1 MDNQT
6 IRICFLGYKKLTA
19 IIEDVIRKIEF
30 PGVEFEVQD
39 DCVPE
44 NLASKVEDA
53 VLRGCD
59 AFIAGSANAA
69 EFRRISQETLTE
81 IQIHPIDYALAVK
94 KALEIGENPV
104 IYTYRFSKIPD
115 LRFLKDLFGRQVRHQ
130 IYEDT
135 YDLTESLEHTD
146 ADVIIGSSMVSD
158 IAEKLSYKTVLLY
171 AGPSAVEAAIN
182 QCRRT
187 VAHSRRLQGMQE
199 LYREMLLSH
208 ERGVIGINEDGRVV
222 LYNEIAARI
231 TGMHRKQV
239 QGQKASVLFPWA
251 KLEKFGDLTQ
261 RVDQSQSRIG
271 DSLFD
276 IEYRR
281 VSISQRASG
290 VLLVLSKS
298 GEKYHSSAQLSSA
311 SGRQRW
317 TFGDFDSV
325 SKLMSGCIELGV
337 SYSSLNSPI
346 IISGEAGTGKSL
358 MAMSIHDYASPEEPI
373 ELVNCSKIDK
383 RFIMQF
389 FFGRENEDGVVM
401 YRGLLDRCATG
412 TIVLQNIEETPQIF
426 QRNLAQA
433 IRNHVYQ
440 RINGIRHERLTA
452 RLITVVEDTEP
463 FHFHEKLDPG
473 LYYTLSVLRL
483 EMPPLRKRPE
493 DIPPMFKAFVNKSL
507 PQGAFRAVKPIS
519 GILMAYSWPGNI
531 DELTNVAQRFA
542 GMIHMSRAG
551 ANHTKALVSAIG
563 EERLWEDIVHSSGGV
578 EEILSSKETLQAF
591 LEKAKEAL
599 SYNNSMVAS
608 LLGVSRTTLWRMSK
622 DE

>member
-1 MDNQT
+1 MDT
-6 IRICFLGYKKLTA
+6 ATKICFLSYKKLTS
-19 IIEDVIRKIEF
+19 IIEDVIQKVEF
-30 PGVEFEVQD
+30 PGVEFVILD

-44 NLASKVEDA
+44 NLTSKIAEA
-53 VLRGCD
+53 QLLGCS

-69 EFRRISQETLTE
+69 EFRRISQELLTE
-81 IQIHPIDYALAVK
+81 IQIHPIDYVLAVK
-94 KALEIGENPV
+94 KALEIGANPA
-104 IYTYRFSKIPD
+104 IYTYRFSRIPD
-115 LRFLKDLFGRQVRHQ
+115 LRFLEDLFGQKINHY

-135 YDLTESLEHTD
+135 YELTESLEHTD
-146 ADVIIGSSMVSD
+146 ADVIIGSSMVID
-158 IAEKLSYKTVLLY
+158 IAETLSYKTILLY
-171 AGPSAVEAAIN
+171 TGPSAVEAAIN
-182 QCRRT
+182 LCRRT

-208 ERGVIGINEDGRVV
+208 ERGVIGIDEDGRVV

-239 QGQKASVLFPWA
+239 QGQKASALFPWA
-251 KLEKFGDLTQ
+251 KLEKFGDITQ
-261 RVDQSQSRIG
+261 RVDHAQCRIG
-271 DSLFD
+271 ESLFD

-281 VSISQRASG
+281 VSLSQHTSG

-298 GEKYHSSAQLSSA
+298 GEKPSNSMHLVPA

-325 SKLMSGCIELGV
+325 SKLMSDCIELGV
-337 SYSSLNSPI
+337 SYSGMNSPI

-358 MAMSIHDYASPEEPI
+358 MAMSIHDYASPDEPI

-389 FFGRENEDGVVM
+389 FFGRENEEGAVI

-412 TIVLQNIEETPQIF
+412 TIVLQNIEETSPVF

-440 RINGIRHERLTA
+440 RINGVRHERLTA

-463 FHFHEKLDPG
+463 FHFHEHLDPG

-493 DIPPMFKAFVNKSL
+493 DIPPMFKTFVNKSL
-507 PQGAFRAVKPIS
+507 PQGTFRAVKPLT
-519 GILMAYSWPGNI
+519 GILTAYSWPGNI

-542 GMIHMSRAG
+542 AALHISRTG
-551 ANHTKALVSAIG
+551 SNHAKALVTAIG
-563 EERLWEDIVHSSGGV
+563 EERLWEDIVKSSGGV
-578 EEILSSKETLQAF
+578 ESILSTKESLQAF
-591 LEKAKEAL
+591 LDKAKQAL

-608 LLGVSRTTLWRMSK
+608 LLGISRTTLWRMSK